1 MEINIDPPIYCCHT
15 DTLLS
20 FDTIIHCVL
29 LYFKCFRYHI
39 PFSICSDSQLEVGFN
54 ARCKINRIFDNGDI
68 RQHQKKKFYNSARVF
83 YERVFKYALD
93 NLPHSDVSFKKYT
106 EVINWEYSKDATIDR
121 ITYFVK
127 R

>member
-68 RQHQKKKFYNSARVF
+68 RQHQRKNFTIQLRSFTK
-83 YERVFKYALD
+83 E
-93 NLPHSDVSFKKYT
+93 HSSTSWIIFPTQTCFLKNTQK
-106 EVINWEYSKDATIDR
+106 
-121 ITYFVK
+121 
-127 R
+127 